1 MEGKKDIVSVLML
14 QSPRVNLSGEE
25 EEEEEEYIYIY
36 IYIWVC
42 VCMCVW
48 CVCVLQICAVG
59 ETHTD
64 FNIAALVVGNTRVSG
79 TCNAGR

>member
-1 MEGKKDIVSVLML
+1 MEGKKDIVSVLMR
-14 QSPRVNLSGEE
+14 QSPRVKFVGRGGG
-25 EEEEEEYIYIY
+25 IYIY
-36 IYIWVC
+36 IYMGVC
-42 VCMCVW
+42 VCVYG
-48 CVCVLQICAVG
+48 VCVLQICAVG